1 MTPEPPE
8 PPEPFEPFDPALA
21 AADARAAPSV
31 TRPASRLGLPLGI
44 AGILALGGLTF
55 AGLYKPASTPS
66 ATGDLPITTR
76 APSSSADL
84 PAAPVLAPIPQ
95 PTPAPVVEPD
105 YIPPPPAPVLPAAPP
120 APPRQP
126 TPALIVDLT
135 PGDKT
140 VDPAAAAAAAR
151 PGTPERLSQAE
162 TFAARIGRT
171 APETVGVDRMTST
184 DAIVAQGTIVTAV
197 LETAINSDLPG
208 LVRAVVSRDVRGFD
222 GTRVLIPR
230 GSRLIGQYSNGV
242 ALGQSR
248 AFVIW
253 TRLLRSDGVSVQLG
267 SAATDPLGTAGI
279 GGKVNSHFLR
289 RFGAATLLS
298 VITSGLDY
306 FSNRNQGTQVV
317 VGSSTQAN
325 QLAGIAL
332 QREID
337 VPPTI
342 KVAQGTPVRV
352 FVAKDLDFAGA
363 DAKRP

>member
-1 MTPEPPE
+1 MT
-8 PPEPFEPFDPALA
+8 DDALA
-21 AADARAAPSV
+21 AADARAAPAV
-31 TRPASRLGLPLGI
+31 TRPASRWGLPAGI
-44 AGILALGGLTF
+44 AGVLALGGLTF

-76 APSSSADL
+76 SPSTSADL
-84 PAAPVLAPIPQ
+84 PAPPVLAPIPQ
-95 PTPAPVVEPD
+95 PAPAPIVEPD
-105 YIPPPPAPVLPAAPP
+105 YIPAPAPVPQLPPPAP

-135 PGDKT
+135 PGDKPA
-140 VDPAAAAAAAR
+140 DPAAAAANAAR
-151 PGTPERLSQAE
+151 PGAPERLSQAE
-162 TFAARIGRT
+162 TFAARVGRT
-171 APETVGVDRMTST
+171 APETVGIDRMNST
-184 DAIVAQGTIVTAV
+184 DAIVAQGTIITAV

-222 GTRVLIPR
+222 GTKVLIPR

-253 TRLLRSDGVSVQLG
+253 TRMLRADGVSVQLQ

-306 FSNRNQGTQVV
+306 LSNRNQGTQVV

-363 DAKRP
+363 DGKRP